1 MRLLA
6 CGEIFCSSR
15 VRKERSSRTTYSH
28 VRPKKGHSR
37 PKRELARPADWVDW
51 AAWSGDAST
60 ESTVV
65 AGAGVGSSASDGAP
79 PSDGVWS
86 IPCFS
91 LRFLFRFDPPSAS
104 ASTVVAG
111 AGVVS
116 SASDGAPPSSFRTS
130 VSWGGSGTESTVVAG
145 AAAGTSGGASAWL
158 APDSGRASADGFL
171 PGFSGLRAKGG
182 MLVISICPS
191 CCDSLFLH
199 GPYRNV
205 PQRGCLTYLCGLVPW
220 CDLGDAPAF
229 GVVRAAA
236 PLLFFLNLG
245 MGVKGAS
252 CDHNFF

>member
-28 VRPKKGHSR
+28 DRPKKGHSR

-60 ESTVV
+60 E
-65 AGAGVGSSASDGAP
+65 
-79 PSDGVWS
+79 
-86 IPCFS
+86 
-91 LRFLFRFDPPSAS
+91 
-104 ASTVVAG
+104 STVVAG